1 MIYFLF
7 HSPTDSKSID
17 QADRP
22 LRLTDEQ
29 FLKMCHNYS
38 KCGGYKKWST
48 KHLLNNHNSKISRQ
62 YSKIINNPTTKKN
75 PQLSIVKIIS
85 NKW

>member
-17 QADRP
+17 QADGP
-22 LRLTDEQ
+22 LRLTNVQ

-38 KCGGYKKWST
+38 KGSKKWSA
-48 KHLLNNHNSKISRQ
+48 KQLLNNHNSKTSRQ